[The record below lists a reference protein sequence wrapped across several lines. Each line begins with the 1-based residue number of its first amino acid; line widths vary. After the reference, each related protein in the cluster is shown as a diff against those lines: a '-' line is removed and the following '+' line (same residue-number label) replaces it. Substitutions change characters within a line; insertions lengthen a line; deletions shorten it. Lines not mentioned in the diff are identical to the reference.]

1 MMNPK
6 MTMMVMA
13 ILMLAALFFTVQGVQ
28 MHNAVDAKEE
38 RLHSL
43 QNDYFSLAKSERDS
57 AAANSELNKTLV
69 EIKQAPSDLLRLKL
83 VGVGKILTGI
93 FILLFGILM
102 ALMMMPIKLGQV
114 IKAQT

>member
-1 MMNPK
+1 MNPK

-13 ILMLAALFFTVQGVQ
+13 ILMLAALFFTVQGLQ

-69 EIKQAPSDLLRLKL
+69 RNGATNQWC
-83 VGVGKILTGI
+83 
-93 FILLFGILM
+93 
-102 ALMMMPIKLGQV
+102 
-114 IKAQT
+114 